1 MDPNPEVRET
11 HPRLG
16 PALTHPSRVL
26 LIKITMKSKPLF
38 RWTHA
43 ARTVRERM
51 DLAVSVQK
59 FFFLV
64 VEKGLDASAVSRNY
78 PTEIEVFKDSMA
90 EVGVAVDGPAWF
102 SNLFR

>member
-1 MDPNPEVRET
+1 MSNTDTSLPGSFYKNPMR
-11 HPRLG
+11 
-16 PALTHPSRVL
+16 A
-26 LIKITMKSKPLF
+26 KPLF

-43 ARTVRERM
+43 THTVRERM
-51 DLAVSVQK
+51 NLAVSVQK
-59 FFFLV
+59 LFFLA
-64 VEKGLDASAVSRNY
+64 VEEGLSAEAVSRKY